1 MEKAILIGMTFGL
14 QRRREAEESL
24 EELKELTLSAGGEV
38 VLTLLQH
45 RDRPDSKYLLGEGK
59 VDEVAALL
67 ETLSPEVVIFD
78 NRLSPS
84 QQRNLERRW
93 NVKVVDRTQ
102 LILDI
107 FAQRAKSREGKLQV
121 ELAQLLFL
129 LPRLTGKGT
138 SLSRLGG
145 GIGTRGPGEKKLEYE
160 RRSLRDQIV
169 RIKNE
174 LKELSL
180 RRSRTRENRRKSP
193 LPVVCLA
200 GYTSAG
206 KSSLFNLLTREG
218 ALVSSR
224 LFSTLDPLTR
234 LVTLPSGLPFLLS
247 DTVGFIRNLPIEL
260 VEAFKSTLDEILCAD
275 LILHVVDYS
284 SPQAKEQAE
293 SVRSIL
299 AEISAGQVP
308 LLQVNNKIDLI
319 DSGSSLLEKNCG
331 ERPEEVFLS
340 VKEKLGVEDLLRS
353 LDRMLFGNFKLYR
366 FTLEHSKENILSSV
380 EKKGFIVRK
389 TAVPQGWAVEVYL
402 KYEDMLQF
410 FPKFTGKGD

>member
-284 SPQAKEQAE
+284 SPQAKEQTE

-308 LLQVNNKIDLI
+308 LLQINNKIDLI
-319 DSGSSLLEKNCG
+319 DSGSSLLGKNSG

>member
-121 ELAQLLFL
+121 ELSQLLFL

>member
-1 MEKAILIGMTFGL
+1 MEKAILLGMTFGL

-59 VDEVAALL
+59 VEEVAALL

-218 ALVSSR
+218 ALVSSL

-234 LVTLPSGLPFLLS
+234 LVNLPSGLPFLLS

-319 DSGSSLLEKNCG
+319 DSGSSLLEKNSG

>member
-402 KYEDMLQF
+402 KYDDMLQF

>member
-1 MEKAILIGMTFGL
+1 MEKAILLGMTFGL

-59 VDEVAALL
+59 VEEVAALL

-234 LVTLPSGLPFLLS
+234 LVNLPSGLPFLLF

-319 DSGSSLLEKNCG
+319 DSGSSLLEKNSG

>member
-308 LLQVNNKIDLI
+308 LLQINNKIDLI
-319 DSGSSLLEKNCG
+319 DSGSSLLGKNSG

>member
-319 DSGSSLLEKNCG
+319 DSGSSLLEKNSG

>member
-1 MEKAILIGMTFGL
+1 MEKAILLGMTFGL

-59 VDEVAALL
+59 VEEVAALL

-234 LVTLPSGLPFLLS
+234 LVNLPSGLPFLLS

-308 LLQVNNKIDLI
+308 LLQINNKIDLI
-319 DSGSSLLEKNCG
+319 DSGSSLLEKNSG

>member
-45 RDRPDSKYLLGEGK
+45 RDRPDSKYLLGEGT

>member
-284 SPQAKEQAE
+284 SPQAKEQTE

-308 LLQVNNKIDLI
+308 LLQINNKIDLI

>member
-402 KYEDMLQF
+402 K
-410 FPKFTGKGD
+410 

>member
-1 MEKAILIGMTFGL
+1 MSWVRSTTLTF
-14 QRRREAEESL
+14 Q
-24 EELKELTLSAGGEV
+24 
-38 VLTLLQH
+38 
-45 RDRPDSKYLLGEGK
+45 
-59 VDEVAALL
+59 
-67 ETLSPEVVIFD
+67 
-78 NRLSPS
+78 RLSPS

>member
-284 SPQAKEQAE
+284 SPQAKEQTE

-319 DSGSSLLEKNCG
+319 DSGSSLLGKNSG

>member
-275 LILHVVDYS
+275 LILYVVDYS

>member
-260 VEAFKSTLDEILCAD
+260 VEAFKSTLDESLCAD

-284 SPQAKEQAE
+284 SPQAKEQADA
-293 SVRSIL
+293 VRSIL

>member
-1 MEKAILIGMTFGL
+1 MEKAILLGMTFGL

-59 VDEVAALL
+59 VEEVAALL

-160 RRSLRDQIV
+160 RRSLRDQIA

-234 LVTLPSGLPFLLS
+234 LVNLPSGLPFLLS

-319 DSGSSLLEKNCG
+319 DSGSSLLEKNSG

>member
-107 FAQRAKSREGKLQV
+107 FAQRAESREGKLQV

>member
-319 DSGSSLLEKNCG
+319 DSGSSLLGKNCG

>member
-284 SPQAKEQAE
+284 SPQAKEQTE

>member
-319 DSGSSLLEKNCG
+319 DSGSSLLGKNSG

>member
-59 VDEVAALL
+59 VEEVAALL